1 MELNLLLWYN
11 STVKIKEVEKVTKE
25 NKMGVMPV
33 NKLIISMSL
42 PMMVSMLVQAL
53 YNVVDSVFVSQVC
66 EDALTAVSLA
76 FPVQNL
82 MIGVATG
89 TGVGI
94 NALLS
99 RSLGAREFDKANKI
113 AANGVVLAMLS
124 GLAFMLFGFFG
135 VEVFFRGQIDEA
147 TAIYGYGVDYLSVIC
162 LFSFG
167 VFGQVTME
175 RLMQATGKTTLSM
188 FTQLTGAVINI
199 ILDPLFI
206 LGIGPFPRL
215 EAKGAAIATVIGQ
228 ICSFIMGIILN
239 RIYNKEIHL
248 SFRKFRPDVRIVAE
262 IYKIGV
268 PSIIMV
274 AIGSFMNFFLNKIL
288 LSFSSTAAAVFG
300 VYFKLQSFVF
310 MPVFGLNNGIIPI
323 IAFNYGARNRDRIIK
338 TIRFSCVIAIAI
350 MTLGTLLMWLIPEPM
365 LRLFDASED
374 MMEIGVPALRFISLS
389 FILAAVNINFGASFQ
404 ALGKSYYSMI
414 VSFARQII
422 VLLPVAYLLSK
433 TGVLNYVWLAFPIA
447 EVASFAA
454 TLIFFINIY
463 RKLINKIGTV

>member
-1 MELNLLLWYN
+1 M
-11 STVKIKEVEKVTKE
+11 KE
-25 NKMGVMPV
+25 NKMGVMPIK
-33 NKLIISMSL
+33 KLVISMSL

-53 YNVVDSVFVSQVC
+53 YNVVDSIFVSQVC

-99 RSLGAREFDKANKI
+99 RSLGAKDYDKANKI
-113 AANGVVLAMLS
+113 AVNGLFLSLLS
-124 GLAFMLFGFFG
+124 GLAFLLVGFFG
-135 VEVFFRGQIDEA
+135 VELFFKGQVD
-147 TAIYGYGVDYLSVIC
+147 TSSPIYSYGVDYLSVIC
-162 LFSFG
+162 WLSFG
-167 VFGQVTME
+167 VFGQVTCE

-188 FTQLTGAVINI
+188 FTQLSGALINI

-228 ICSFIMGIILN
+228 IFSFAIGLILN
-239 RIYNKEIHL
+239 HKYNKEIKV
-248 SFRKFRPDVRIVAE
+248 SFKAFRPDVRIITE

-268 PSIIMV
+268 PSIAMV
-274 AIGSFMNFFLNKIL
+274 AIGSFMTFFLNKIL

-310 MPVFGLNNGIIPI
+310 MPVFGLNNGVIPI
-323 IAFNYGARNRDRIIK
+323 IAFNYGAKKRDRIIK
-338 TIRFSCVIAIAI
+338 TIRFSCVIAVSVMAF
-350 MTLGTLLMWLIPEPM
+350 GTLLMWLIPEQM
-365 LRLFDASED
+365 LRLFEASDD
-374 MMEIGVPALRFISLS
+374 MMSIGIPALRYISLS
-389 FILAAVNINFGASFQ
+389 FVLAAVNINFGASFQ

-422 VLLPVAYLLSK
+422 VLLPAAYLLSK
-433 TGVLNYVWLAFPIA
+433 SGIIDYVWFAFPIA
-447 EVASFAA
+447 EIASLTV
-454 TLIFFINIY
+454 TLICFVNIFK
-463 RKLINKIGTV
+463 KLINKIGAV

>member
-1 MELNLLLWYN
+1 M
-11 STVKIKEVEKVTKE
+11 TKE
-25 NKMGVMPV
+25 NKMGVMPIK
-33 NKLIISMSL
+33 KLVITMSL
-42 PMMVSMLVQAL
+42 PMMISMLVQAL
-53 YNVVDSVFVSQVC
+53 YNVVDSIFVSQVC

-99 RSLGAREFDKANKI
+99 RSLGAKEYDKANKI
-113 AANGVVLAMLS
+113 AANGVFLALIS
-124 GLAFMLFGFFG
+124 GIVFLLFGIFG
-135 VEVFFRGQIDEA
+135 VRIFFNGQIEPDS
-147 TAIYGYGVDYLSVIC
+147 AIYNYGVDYLSIVC
-162 LFSFG
+162 CFSFG
-167 VFGQVTME
+167 IFGQVTTE

-188 FTQLTGAVINI
+188 FTQLTGAIINI

-215 EAKGAAIATVIGQ
+215 EAKGAAVATVIGQ
-228 ICSFIMGIILN
+228 ICSFAIGLILN
-239 RIYNKEIHL
+239 KKFNKEIRL
-248 SFRKFRPDVRIVAE
+248 SLRNFRPDFRIIAE

-274 AIGSFMNFFLNKIL
+274 AIGSFMTFFLNKIL

-300 VYFKLQSFVF
+300 VYFKLQSFIF

-323 IAFNYGARNRDRIIK
+323 IAFNYGAKNRDRIIK
-338 TIRFSCVIAIAI
+338 TIRFSCVIAITI
-350 MTLGTLLMWLIPEPM
+350 MTLGTLLMWLIPEQM
-365 LRLFDASED
+365 LSLFDASED
-374 MMEIGVPALRFISLS
+374 MMSIGVPALRYISLS
-389 FILAAVNINFGASFQ
+389 FILAAININFGASFQ

-414 VSFARQII
+414 VSFARQIV

-433 TGVLNYVWLAFPIA
+433 TGVLDYVWFSFPIA
-447 EVASFAA
+447 EVASLAV
-454 TLIFFINIY
+454 TLICFAGVY
-463 RKLINKIGTV
+463 RKLISKIGAV